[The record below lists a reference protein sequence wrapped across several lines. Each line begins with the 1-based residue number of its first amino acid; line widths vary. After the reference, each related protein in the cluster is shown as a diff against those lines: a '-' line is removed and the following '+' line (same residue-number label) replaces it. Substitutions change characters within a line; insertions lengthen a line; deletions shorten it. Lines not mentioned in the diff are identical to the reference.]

1 MPVRLSD
8 VFPLVSARYH
18 EVTGT
23 GAFSFAS
30 ICCGTTTGMTLW
42 FVERWVRE
50 GINPMGLQRYCD
62 PHRVLIGKCND
73 AADVLAATEPL
84 SLTAGRRLQLAA
96 EAGAATGLMI
106 VRDGMGSN
114 ATQTRWQ
121 VSPVF
126 SPDDSTQMRWS
137 LNKNKSGTK
146 MNWDIRWDEKARRV
160 SVVSEDVQ
168 RIGSSQ
174 AAS

>member
-1 MPVRLSD
+1 
-8 VFPLVSARYH
+8 
-18 EVTGT
+18 
-23 GAFSFAS
+23 
-30 ICCGTTTGMTLW
+30 MTLW

-73 AADVLAATEPL
+73 AADVLAATEEALRSGVVSLVIAELTQPL

-126 SPDDSTQMRWS
+126 SPDDSTQ
-137 LNKNKSGTK
+137 
-146 MNWDIRWDEKARRV
+146 
-160 SVVSEDVQ
+160 
-168 RIGSSQ
+168 IGN
-174 AAS
+174 

>member
-1 MPVRLSD
+1 M
-8 VFPLVSARYH
+8 
-18 EVTGT
+18 
-23 GAFSFAS
+23 
-30 ICCGTTTGMTLW
+30 
-42 FVERWVRE
+42 RE

-73 AADVLAATEPL
+73 AADVLAATEEALRSGVVSLVIAELTQPL